1 MVKVSDNIVDFLE
14 RQGFVIVSSID
25 DSTAFPHTSCKGMI
39 KVEGDKVYLMDLY
52 RSDTY
57 RNLKKNPLMSITAV
71 NDHQYQGYCLKGR
84 GEIVMK
90 EKIAPDL
97 LKKWQEKKTGRT
109 TSRIIKNIRAEK
121 RHDTHPEA
129 SFPEPSHLIIM
140 EVEEIV
146 DLARY
151 GKNS

>member
-1 MVKVSDNIVDFLE
+1 MVNVPSNIVDFLE
-14 RQGFVIVSSID
+14 RQGFVIVSTID
-25 DSTAFPHTSCKGMI
+25 SSAFPHTSCKGMI

-57 RNLKKNPLMSITAV
+57 HNLKKNPLMSITAV
-71 NDHQYQGYCLKGR
+71 NDYQYQGYCLKGR
-84 GEIVMK
+84 GEIVSK
-90 EKIAPDL
+90 EEIPPDL
-97 LKKWQEKKTGRT
+97 LKKWKDKKTGRT

-121 RHDTHPEA
+121 RNDIHPEA
-129 SFPEPSHLIIM
+129 IFPEPSHLIIM
-140 EVEEIV
+140 KVEEIV

>member
-1 MVKVSDNIVDFLE
+1 MVKVTNNVVNFLE
-14 RQGFVIVSSID
+14 RQGFVIVATI

-57 RNLKKNPLMSITAV
+57 HNLRKNPLMSITAV

-90 EKIAPDL
+90 EDIAPNL
-97 LKKWQEKKTGRT
+97 LKKWQDKKSGRT
-109 TSRIIKNIRAEK
+109 TSRIIKNIRDEK
-121 RHDTHPEA
+121 RHGVHPEA

-146 DLARY
+146 DLARF
-151 GKNS
+151 GKKG